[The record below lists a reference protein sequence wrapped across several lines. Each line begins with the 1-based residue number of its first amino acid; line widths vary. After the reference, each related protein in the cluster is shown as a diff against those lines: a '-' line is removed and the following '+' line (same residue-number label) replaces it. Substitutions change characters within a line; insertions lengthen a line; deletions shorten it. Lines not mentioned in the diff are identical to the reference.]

1 MDEVE
6 YEEEGLAESLLDENA
21 IASLPRACVRACVQ
35 QAQSALHLSIALY
48 CTAVCTGPGTSLRV
62 ATRGSGTSQGVRP
75 LSQSGRPLSG
85 FLRPGTTSG
94 RPGTVEQALRT
105 PRTAQ
110 TARPV
115 TSASGRHVRL
125 GTVSGEGGQNEEFC
139 VNLFAVRQV

>member
-21 IASLPRACVRACVQ
+21 IASVPRESNRHNRERGHPLPLCVVSWTTSC
-35 QAQSALHLSIALY
+35 S
-48 CTAVCTGPGTSLRV
+48 GPGTSLRV

-85 FLRPGTTSG
+85 FLRPGTVSG

-115 TSASGRHVRL
+115 TSASGRHVRM
-125 GTVSGEGGQNEEFC
+125 GTVRWDGG
-139 VNLFAVRQV
+139 

>member
-21 IASLPRACVRACVQ
+21 IASLPSESTWQRQPPTPSLPPIYC
-35 QAQSALHLSIALY
+35 SLY
-48 CTAVCTGPGTSLRV
+48 PICAGPGTSLRV

-85 FLRPGTTSG
+85 FLRPGTVVG

-115 TSASGRHVRL
+115 TSASGRHVRI
-125 GTVSGEGGQNEEFC
+125 GTVS
-139 VNLFAVRQV
+139 V